1 MLLNLKV
8 PLFILSCRVLKQQST
23 YNRYFYLT
31 TLILVNSANA
41 AISFQAVYFYLTT
54 LILVNSANAAISFQ
68 AVGRTDTYHI

>member
-1 MLLNLKV
+1 MLLSLKA

-41 AISFQAVYFYLTT
+41 AISFQAVGGQI
-54 LILVNSANAAISFQ
+54 LITFRETWLKETS
-68 AVGRTDTYHI
+68 

>member
-1 MLLNLKV
+1 MLLSLKV

-41 AISFQAVYFYLTT
+41 AVGGQI
-54 LILVNSANAAISFQ
+54 LITF
-68 AVGRTDTYHI
+68 RET

>member
-1 MLLNLKV
+1 MLLSLKV

-23 YNRYFYLT
+23 YNRYF
-31 TLILVNSANA
+31 
-41 AISFQAVYFYLTT
+41 FLTT